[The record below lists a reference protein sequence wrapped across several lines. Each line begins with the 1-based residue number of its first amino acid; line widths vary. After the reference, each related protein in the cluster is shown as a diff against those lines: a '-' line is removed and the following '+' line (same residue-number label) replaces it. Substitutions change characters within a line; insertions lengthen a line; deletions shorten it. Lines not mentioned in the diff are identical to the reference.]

1 MADPIAAAGLIAKPE
16 AVQLV
21 SPGGLEAA
29 GGAEGVESGGFA
41 DLLRDK
47 LGSVIAL
54 QGQAESAA
62 EAVATGRSD
71 DLSGATIAV
80 EKASIAIELVSAIRN
95 KAIEAYQDVM
105 RTQI

>member
-1 MADPIAAAGLIAKPE
+1 MVDPIAAMHLIASPDP
-16 AVQLV
+16 VQLV

-29 GGAEGVESGGFA
+29 GGTEGIKGGGFG

-47 LGSVIAL
+47 LGSVVAL

-62 EAVATGRSD
+62 QAVATGRSD